1 MTSFFLFLLQ
11 ISGSVVDAH
20 GVERYVIKGYWD
32 EEFNV
37 APVKSGEGKNK
48 EIGPF
53 KQLWK
58 ADPLKLVVVAL
69 FVCL

>member
-1 MTSFFLFLLQ
+1 MAAVDVTCISLLIQ

-20 GVERYVIKGYWD
+20 GNEQYVIKGYWD

-37 APVKSGEGKNK
+37 APVTSGEGKNK
-48 EIGPF
+48 EVGPF

-58 ADPLKLVVVAL
+58 ADPIK
-69 FVCL
+69 